1 MTSYGG
7 ARALVT
13 GGTRGIGRAVAVRLK
28 ELGADVTVTGRAP
41 KVPELAAGISYLQ
54 ADLSS
59 PESTANLADAVRA
72 MSGLMVLVNN
82 AGINRIHRIED
93 FPADEFDE
101 ITQVNY
107 TSAYRL
113 TQAAAQVMLA
123 EKTAGRIVNI
133 ASIWATHTRVGR
145 TAYCAAKAGL
155 LGMTRSISADLAAH
169 GILVNAVSPGFVR
182 TDLTA
187 QTLGP
192 DGIAE
197 VSAQIPSGRFAEPE
211 EIAEVVSFLASP
223 DNTYLTGQNI
233 IVDGGFTNV

>member
-1 MTSYGG
+1 MRSYEG
-7 ARALVT
+7 AKALVT
-13 GGTRGIGRAVAVRLK
+13 GGTRGIGRAVASRLK
-28 ELGADVTVTGRAP
+28 QLGADVTVTGRAP
-41 KVPELAAGISYLQ
+41 TAPGLAGGFGYLQ

-59 PESTANLADAVRA
+59 REGTELAVDSLRA
-72 MSGLMVLVNN
+72 MSGLTILVNN
-82 AGINRIHRIED
+82 AGINKIHSVEH
-93 FPADEFDE
+93 FPPEEFDE

-107 TSAYRL
+107 TAVYRL

-133 ASIWATHTRVGR
+133 ASIWATHTRIGR

-155 LGMTRSISADLAAH
+155 LGMTRSVSTDLAGH

-182 TDLTA
+182 TELTA
-187 QTLGP
+187 RTLRP

-197 VSAQIPSGRFAEPE
+197 VSKQIPLGRLAEPD
-211 EIAEVVSFLASP
+211 EIAEVVSFLAGP
-223 DNTYLTGQNI
+223 NNTYLTGQNI